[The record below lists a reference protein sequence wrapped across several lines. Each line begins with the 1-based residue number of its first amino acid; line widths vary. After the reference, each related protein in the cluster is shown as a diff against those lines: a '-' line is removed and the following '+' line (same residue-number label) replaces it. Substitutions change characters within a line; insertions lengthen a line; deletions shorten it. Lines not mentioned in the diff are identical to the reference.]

1 MRETAAKAAY
11 FTNLERIKSFRL
23 MDDVFMTKCFEG
35 DLECTGLVL
44 RIVMERPDLKVERVT
59 VQSVYKNLQGRSLTL
74 DIEATDSTGQRF
86 DIEVQRAD
94 SGASPRRARYHAS
107 VMDANT
113 LRPQE
118 DFEALPELYII
129 FITEH
134 DVLKGG
140 KPLYHI
146 DRCVRETETP
156 FDDGEHILFVN
167 GECRDDTPLGLLMQ
181 DFFCTNPDDMHYAP
195 LRERARYFKENEKG
209 VTSMSSVV
217 DEIKQEEREEVASRL
232 LKMGKLSLE
241 EIARAASLPLEAI
254 KRLAD
259 TNKQFA

>member
-1 MRETAAKAAY
+1 MGGNVAKSAHPD
-11 FTNLERIKSFRL
+11 NLERIKSFRL

-35 DLECTGLVL
+35 DLECTELVL
-44 RIVMERPDLKVERVT
+44 RIIMERPDLKVQSVK
-59 VQSVYKNLQGRSLTL
+59 VQSLYKNLQGRSLTL
-74 DIEATDSTGQRF
+74 DIDATDSTGRRF

-94 SGASPRRARYHAS
+94 GGASPRRARYHVS

-129 FITEH
+129 FLTEH

-195 LRERARYFKENEKG
+195 LRERVRYFKENEKG
-209 VTSMSSVV
+209 VLSMSNVV
-217 DEIKQEEREEVASRL
+217 DEIKQEEREAVAERL
-232 LKMGKLSLE
+232 LKKGKMSYE
-241 EIARAASLPLEAI
+241 EIAEISCLTLEKVI
-254 KRLAD
+254 NLA
-259 TNKQFA
+259 KAQPA

>member
-1 MRETAAKAAY
+1 
-11 FTNLERIKSFRL
+11 

-35 DLECTGLVL
+35 DLECTELVL
-44 RIVMERPDLKVERVT
+44 RIVMECPDLT
-59 VQSVYKNLQGRSLTL
+59 VQSVKVQSLYKNLQGRSLTL
-74 DIEATDSTGQRF
+74 DIEATDSTGRRF

-195 LRERARYFKENEKG
+195 LRERVRYFKETEKG
-209 VTSMSSVV
+209 VLSMSNVV
-217 DEIKQEEREEVASRL
+217 DEIKQEEREAVAERL
-232 LKMGKLSLE
+232 LKKGKMSYE
-241 EIARAASLPLEAI
+241 EIAEISCLTLE
-254 KRLAD
+254 KVMNLA
-259 TNKQFA
+259 KAQPA